1 MLNKIKSRLILK
13 NVFDCMRKRM
23 KLKILRHNKKI
34 QNKLNIKLKD
44 FQDYKT
50 LKELNLKFGF
60 DIDDIDTNKIDL
72 SNKVK
77 GNEIL
82 EYINDIE
89 FQKLKELDLQ
99 NNLISDI
106 KVFENSKMANLE
118 ILNLMGNKISDINIL
133 EKVKFKELKELDLS
147 GNKIKDKSMI
157 SKLKIKN
164 IKLWGY

>member
-13 NVFDCMRKRM
+13 IVFDNLKNRM
-23 KLKILRHNKKI
+23 KLKILKHNKKI

-50 LKELNLKFGF
+50 LRDLNLKFGF
-60 DIDDIDTNKIDL
+60 DIKDIDTNKIDL
-72 SNKVK
+72 SNKDK

-106 KVFENSKMANLE
+106 KVFENSKMFNLE
-118 ILNLMGNKISDINIL
+118 VLNLNGNKISDINIL
-133 EKVKFKELKELDLS
+133 EKVALKNLLLL
-147 GNKIKDKSMI
+147 IYLYLI
-157 SKLKIKN
+157 FH
-164 IKLWGY
+164 